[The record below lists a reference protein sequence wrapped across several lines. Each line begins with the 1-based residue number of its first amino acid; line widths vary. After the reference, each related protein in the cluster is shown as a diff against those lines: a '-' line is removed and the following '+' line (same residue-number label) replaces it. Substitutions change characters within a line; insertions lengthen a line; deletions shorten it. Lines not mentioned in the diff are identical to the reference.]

1 MKKIIVTCA
10 LPYANGEIH
19 LGHLVEQ
26 IQADIWV
33 RFNKLIGNSCLF
45 IGADDTHGTPIML
58 KAEELKI
65 TPEQLISN
73 VYDSHVSDFKN
84 FNISYDEFYS
94 THSEENKE
102 LVYDIFNKLLQN
114 NKIVIK
120 NISQLYDES
129 KGMFLPDRYIKGI
142 CPKCASPDQYGDN
155 CESCGA
161 TYNATELKDY
171 YSLMSKNIPVIKS
184 SEHYFFKLSECS
196 EFLTQWVNSKDR
208 LSEEAKNKISEWL
221 ISGLQDWDISRDKPY
236 FGFII
241 PGTTDKFFYVWLDA
255 PVGYMSSLLHYCKQN
270 NLNFNEVWTGSEIF
284 HFIGKDILYFHGLFW
299 PSVLHNSGYKTPD
312 GIFVHGFL
320 TINGKKMS
328 KSRGTFITAKKY
340 IETGLNTEYYRYY
353 IASKS
358 SSKIDD
364 LDFCI
369 DDFIAKINSELIGKF
384 INIASRISFFLDKY
398 YNNMLSEDIHNR
410 DLLNHIISK
419 KEIIYKLYLDREYG
433 KAIKIIKDLIDDVNL
448 YVDQE
453 KPWVLVKNEIQLPY
467 LHQVCTVLI
476 NAFRLISIY
485 LQPIFP
491 ELVVKIE
498 NFLNLKSFEWSD
510 LDYLIYGNKIN
521 KYSHMLS
528 RVELNIVKRLVENVK
543 E

>member
-270 NLNFNEVWTGSEIF
+270 NLNFNEVWNGSEIF

-485 LQPIFP
+485 LQPILP